1 MGQLVLSS
9 NIKQLKSLAF
19 QHISLCAAIRSL
31 GIFTGPF
38 ILAGSSHFTHRIAV
52 ATAASTLQ
60 LPAAKFGQLGRSD
73 TARTGNNPVARIGL
87 GKMQLPAGSTLCHD
101 RSLSTTPVPYRSLRQ
116 QQSVEKRG
124 KSKIFMRPGWR
135 HPSPY
140 RRFLLVVH
148 QKVPLGKGSGGVA
161 GEKSDKLNEKL
172 KNY

>member
-1 MGQLVLSS
+1 MFY

-101 RSLSTTPVPYRSLRQ
+101 RSSQPRPCHTAPCDSNKVWK
-116 QQSVEKRG
+116 SVENLKYLCGPAGGIHLPTGASCLLFIKKFHWARG
-124 KSKIFMRPGWR
+124 
-135 HPSPY
+135 
-140 RRFLLVVH
+140 
-148 QKVPLGKGSGGVA
+148 A
-161 GEKSDKLNEKL
+161 EE
-172 KNY
+172 